1 MMQVSSKNLIKNVS
15 AVSLASQEVD
25 RLATQVKDMKNRYNS
40 IKELKSSKS
49 MKADR
54 DTQMDYDINNL
65 DSVTNLNNNSKDD
78 PVVLNKSIG
87 LSIDG
92 QTSTDQLSHVGNV
105 YSQYNSVKNQYM
117 NNNEGFKSLRSNNM
131 NDVVELPKNNYM
143 MMSNDE
149 NEPNTPTVN
158 NLKNLSSTNK
168 QNILRLKEQLASENK
183 IESEFKDRYLA
194 TNANNTNEIET
205 EDKIV
210 FEHTGN

>member
-1 MMQVSSKNLIKNVS
+1 MQVSSKNLIKNVS